1 MLGATDVGGGD
12 FHGRA
17 AELTEDG
24 QDQQRK
30 ADPGQQG

>member
-1 MLGATDVGGGD
+1 MFGAADVGRGD
-12 FHGRA
+12 FHGGA

-24 QDQQRK
+24 QDQERK